1 MQINIF
7 ISIQTNMTR
16 SMMSTPH
23 PDVKLIAK
31 IFSETTPTQNVVI
44 ANASSGI
51 FRKREVALKNIPSN
65 I

>member
-1 MQINIF
+1 
-7 ISIQTNMTR
+7 MTR